1 MSFKITNQRYI
12 YEKSIRTVS
21 GKITHLI
28 HCKVSYPIYNGASDE
43 VRNQVWDQVETRISD
58 LTRDV
63 RNLIERRLKVFGN
76 I

>member
-21 GKITHLI
+21 DRIHYLINGK
-28 HCKVSYPIYNGASDE
+28 VFPPIYHGVSAK
-43 VRNQVWDQVETRISD
+43 VRDQVWDQVETRIGE

-63 RNLIERRLKVFGN
+63 RNLIERKLE